1 VTTGRWMVDNDSE
14 EEVGIEVGIDNEE
27 DSAEESCGDDV
38 GDEFVVELELM
49 EARDIVVGTEEID
62 GI

>member
-1 VTTGRWMVDNDSE
+1 MVDNDSE
-14 EEVGIEVGIDNEE
+14 EEVGIEVGIDDEE